1 MSSIIIGILLILSLI
16 GLIYYA
22 VKGKN
27 LMVGFLIITT
37 LWLILVLIGNAFA
50 PNPQMAEMSVID
62 IIGNVF
68 QAGPEGYAKSI
79 LVNIFFGAFFGR
91 VLIETGIASTL
102 IRKVV
107 ELGGDKPKITMTL
120 LCFVVFLC
128 FTSMTGIG
136 PVIAMAVIALPIMQ
150 ALGIPSPIALFSF
163 MGSIMCG
170 ILANVTNFKQYQ
182 GILDGMDPGKFA
194 DTAYTFQDYFRFGAV
209 AAAVAFI
216 IIIIVSC
223 VALSRHTKSHAWA
236 AVTPNSQPQGDAPVI
251 SWISVILPILLVV
264 ALKIQVIPAFFIAAL
279 FALLTCGKL
288 KNGYDKTAQLISKLF
303 TDGSVDVAP
312 MIGFLLTLA
321 MFNNVAVYA
330 GPYFEAIIG
339 DFVPHSALG
348 LSLLLAILMPAG
360 FFRGPTNL
368 VGCGTAVAVV
378 ILGAASSLPVAFL
391 YPLFAIST
399 IVPQHLDI
407 TQSWV
412 AWGLGYTKVSSKGF
426 MKYTIP
432 VGWAIGAL
440 LLFMN
445 YFMYGMGL

>member
-1 MSSIIIGILLILSLI
+1 MSSVIIGILLLLSLV

-27 LMVGFLIITT
+27 LMMGFLVITT
-37 LWLILVLIGNAFA
+37 VWLILVLIGNALS
-50 PNPQMAEMSVID
+50 PNPLMADQSVID

-68 QAGPEGYAKSI
+68 QTGPEGYAKSI

-107 ELGGDKPKITMTL
+107 ELGGDKPKITMVL
-120 LCFVVFLC
+120 LCFVVLLC

-136 PVIAMAVIALPIMQ
+136 PVIAIAVIALPIMQ
-150 ALGIPSPIALFSF
+150 ALGIPSSISLFGF
-163 MGSIMCG
+163 MGSIMAG

-194 DTAYTFQDYFRFGAV
+194 DTAYTFQNYFSFGAI
-209 AAAVAFI
+209 AAGVAFV
-216 IIIIVSC
+216 IVMVVC
-223 VALSRHTKSHAWA
+223 CLALSRHEKSHAWA
-236 AVTPNSQPQGDAPVI
+236 AAVPKNQPQADAPVI

-264 ALKIQVIPAFFIAAL
+264 LLKLQVIPAFLLSAL

-288 KNGYDKTAQLISKLF
+288 HGGYDKIAQLVSKLF

-321 MFNNVAVYA
+321 MFNNVAVFA
-330 GPYFEAIIG
+330 GPYFQAVIG
-339 DFVPHSALG
+339 GLIPASALG
-348 LSLLLAILMPAG
+348 LTILLAILMPAG

-378 ILGAASSLPVAFL
+378 ILNAAGGLPVSFL
-391 YPLFAIST
+391 YLMFAVST

-412 AWGLGYTKVSSKGF
+412 AWGLGYSKVSSKGF
-426 MKYTIP
+426 MRYTIP
-432 VGWAIGAL
+432 VGWAIGAIL
-440 LLFMN
+440 MFMN
-445 YFMYGMGL
+445 YFMNGLGI

>member
-1 MSSIIIGILLILSLI
+1 
-16 GLIYYA
+16 
-22 VKGKN
+22 
-27 LMVGFLIITT
+27 MVGFLVITT
-37 LWLILVLIGNAFA
+37 LWLVLVLIGNALS
-50 PNPQMAEMSVID
+50 PNPMMADQSMID
-62 IIGNVF
+62 IIGNVY
-68 QAGPEGYAKSI
+68 QTGPENYAKSI

-107 ELGGDKPKITMTL
+107 ELGGDKPKITMIL
-120 LCFVVFLC
+120 LCFVVLLC

-136 PVIAMAVIALPIMQ
+136 PVIAIAVIALPIMQ
-150 ALGIPSPIALFSF
+150 ALGIPSSISLFGF
-163 MGSIMCG
+163 MGSIMAG
-170 ILANVTNFKQYQ
+170 ILANITNFKQYQ

-194 DTAYTFQDYFRFGAV
+194 DAAYNFQNYFPFGAV
-209 AAAVAFI
+209 AAGVAFVI
-216 IIIIVSC
+216 VMIVSC
-223 VALSRHTKSHAWA
+223 VALSRHEKSHAWA
-236 AVTPNSQPQGDAPVI
+236 ATTPNAQPQGDAPII

-264 ALKIQVIPAFFIAAL
+264 GLKLQVIPAFFVSAL

-288 KNGYDKTAQLISKLF
+288 KNGYDKISQLISKLF

-321 MFNNVAVYA
+321 MFNNVAVFA
-330 GPYFEAIIG
+330 GPYFEAVIG
-339 DFVPHSALG
+339 GIFPHNALG
-348 LSLLLAILMPAG
+348 LTLLMAVLIPAG

-378 ILGAASSLPVAFL
+378 ILGVASDLPVTFL
-391 YPLFAIST
+391 YPLFAVTT

-432 VGWAIGAL
+432 VGWVIGIIL
-440 LLFMN
+440 LLMN
-445 YFMYGMGL
+445 YFMNGMAI